1 MLDTPSVPKP
11 REGAGLW
18 LYKIVAGVFIV
29 VLLGVH
35 FVVNH
40 LVAPEGLLT
49 YQEVVRYYTHPI
61 VPIMEII
68 FLAFVVSH
76 ALVGLRSILLD
87 LNPSDKILKI
97 VDRVFI
103 VAGIGFI
110 VYGTWLILLIV
121 QRGNSL

>member
-11 REGAGLW
+11 REGAWLW
-18 LYKIVAGVFIV
+18 LYKIVAGLLIV

-35 FVVNH
+35 FIVNH

-61 VPIMEII
+61 VPIMEIA
-68 FLAFVVSH
+68 FLVFVVSH

-87 LNPSDKILKI
+87 LNPSEKLLKFLDGILVLVGVGAI
-97 VDRVFI
+97 TY
-103 VAGIGFI
+103 GI
-110 VYGTWLILLIV
+110 WLILVIV
-121 QRGNSL
+121 QRGYTL